1 MKSHVIIPGRW
12 NIMTCLWWSIH
23 WCYEQ
28 ESWQYCS
35 YRKDDASMS
44 QHPLT
49 ILYLESGPQWRL
61 FLHWPGSKDFWHKT
75 SQTVDS
81 VHSVNCGLSKRSK
94 NIFTSFIKY
103 QISSESTV
111 SDKKPHT
118 SSLWNSGL
126 TLSHSGH
133 FFEYSFSRKIKRFF
147 KNYFK
152 NKVWEPTC
160 ISIIYDYVFF

>member
-1 MKSHVIIPGRW
+1 MQLWHIYESKWLKVMKSHVIIPGRW

-111 SDKKPHT
+111 SDKKNPDLK
-118 SSLWNSGL
+118 SVKLWTNPF
-126 TLSHSGH
+126 TFRT
-133 FFEYSFSRKIKRFF
+133 FFWVLIF
-147 KNYFK
+147 KE
-152 NKVWEPTC
+152 NKT
-160 ISIIYDYVFF
+160 IF